1 MSNIITIMA
10 DKIMAANRTLTEAAV
25 GDIIHKTNP
34 AEAAEMTREDLEIMA
49 DIAIN
54 SKYNI
59 DENSDG
65 ENSNCNN
72 IVIQSE
78 EAR

>member
-10 DKIMAANRTLTEAAV
+10 DKIMAANGTLTK
-25 GDIIHKTNP
+25 DINHDIMHTTNH
-34 AEAAEMTREDLEIMA
+34 AEASEMTREDLEIMA